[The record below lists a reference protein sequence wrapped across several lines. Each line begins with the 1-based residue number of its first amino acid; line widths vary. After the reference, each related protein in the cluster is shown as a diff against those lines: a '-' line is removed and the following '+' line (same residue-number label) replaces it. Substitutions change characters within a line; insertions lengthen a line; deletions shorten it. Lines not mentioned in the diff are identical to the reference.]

1 MDLTF
6 TGADRAFQE
15 EVRSFLRENLPQS
28 TRRATE
34 RAWSYVPKEMTRDW
48 HRMLYRRGWIAP
60 HWPREHG
67 GTGWTATQ
75 KHIWEEEYQAAHA
88 PRLSSFG
95 LGMVGPV
102 IYTFGTPEQK
112 QQHLPKI
119 LNGDVFWCQGYSEP
133 GSGSDLASL
142 KTRAVQSGDHYIV
155 NGHKIWTSHAHHAD
169 WIFCLVRTDPA
180 AKQQEGI
187 SFLLIDIRTPG
198 IEVRP
203 IISMDGGH
211 YLNEVFFTD
220 VRVPASN
227 RIGEENKGWTYA
239 KFLLGHER
247 TGIAGVGKSKE
258 KVRRLKEMARLQDD
272 GDGAKLWDDPA
283 FRDKVSTVET
293 RLAAL
298 EITNLRILDSEAGGR
313 KPGPET
319 STLKLC
325 GTEIEQALNELM
337 VEVLAW
343 YAIPYEPEQLRLD
356 SNVAPIAPS
365 WGLGVVSEH
374 LLRRAASIYG
384 GSNEIQRNIIA
395 KMVLAL

>member
-1 MDLTF
+1 MDLGF
-6 TGADRAFQE
+6 TGTDRAFQD
-15 EVRSFLRENLPQS
+15 EVRSFLRQNLPETTQRQTLRS
-28 TRRATE
+28 P
-34 RAWSYVPKEMTRDW
+34 SYVPADATREW
-48 HRMLYRRGWIAP
+48 HRILARKGWVAP
-60 HWPREHG
+60 HWPKEHG
-67 GTGWTATQ
+67 GTGWTPTQ
-75 KHIWEEEYQAAHA
+75 KHIFEEEYQAAHA
-88 PRLSSFG
+88 PRLSPFG
-95 LGMVGPV
+95 LTMVGPV
-102 IYTFGTPEQK
+102 IYTFGTEAQK

-119 LNGDVFWCQGYSEP
+119 LSGEVFWCQGYSEP

-142 KTRAVQSGDHYIV
+142 KTRAVREGDHYVV

-169 WIFCLVRTDPA
+169 WIFCLVRTDVT

-187 SFLLIDIRTPG
+187 SFLLIDIRSPG

-220 VRVPASN
+220 VKVPLTN

-247 TGIAGVGKSKE
+247 TGIAGVAKSKE

-272 GDGAKLWDDPA
+272 GMGGCLWDEPG
-283 FRDKVSTVET
+283 FRDRVSLVEA
-293 RLAAL
+293 RLSAL

-313 KPGPET
+313 RAGPET

-325 GTEIEQALNELM
+325 GTEIEQGLNELM
-337 VEVLAW
+337 VEILAY
-343 YAIPYEPEQLRLD
+343 YAVPYEPHTLRLD
-356 SNVAPIAPS
+356 SNIEPVAPES
-365 WGLGVVSEH
+365 GLGIVAEH

>member
-1 MDLTF
+1 MDLAF
-6 TGADRAFQE
+6 TGADRDFQN
-15 EVRSFLRENLPQS
+15 EVRSFLRDNLPQT
-28 TRRATE
+28 TRQQVVRAP
-34 RAWSYVPKEMTRDW
+34 SYVAKEASKEW
-48 HRMLYRRGWIAP
+48 HRILWKRGWVAP
-60 HWPREHG
+60 AWPQQFG
-67 GTGWTATQ
+67 GTGWTPTQ
-75 KHIWEEEYQAAHA
+75 RHIYEEEYQAAHA
-88 PRLSSFG
+88 PRLSAFG
-95 LGMVGPV
+95 LTMVGPV

-112 QQHLPKI
+112 AQHLPKI
-119 LNGDVFWCQGYSEP
+119 LSGEVYWCQGYSEP

-142 KTRAVQSGDHYIV
+142 KTRAVRDGDHYVV

-169 WIFCLVRTDPA
+169 WIFALVRTDPA

-187 SFLLIDIRTPG
+187 SFLLIDLKTPG

-220 VRVPASN
+220 VRVPVSN

-258 KVRRLKEMARLQDD
+258 KVRRLKEMACLQDM
-272 GDGAKLWDDPA
+272 GDGSRLWDDA
-283 FRDKVSTVET
+283 GFRDRVSAIET

-298 EITNLRILDSEAGGR
+298 EITNLRMLSAEAAGTR
-313 KPGPET
+313 IGPEA

-325 GTEIEQALNELM
+325 GTEIEQALNETM
-337 VEVLAW
+337 VEVLGY
-343 YAIPYEPEQLRLD
+343 YAVPFEPESLRLD
-356 SNVAPIAPS
+356 SNREPVTPD
-365 WGLGVVSEH
+365 WGLGLVAEH

-384 GSNEIQRNIIA
+384 GSNEIQRNIIS
-395 KMVLAL
+395 KMVLGL